1 MDKPLADLKTTC
13 FRLVILILSV
23 FSLLI
28 IAAMELLPMEPETY
42 RLLGILDVLVCIV
55 FFCDFLWQL
64 YTAESRWRYL
74 YTWGWLDFIA
84 SIPSVDAFRWGRAAR
99 IVRISRVL
107 RGIRSIRYLLRILGY
122 YRRRSAVLVT
132 SLVVFLSLA
141 IGSMAILHFE
151 LGEDG
156 SNITNAEDALW
167 WAWVTI
173 TTVGYGDYAPVTRG
187 GRIVAA
193 ILMFVGVGLFS
204 SLSGLIAS
212 WLLDASK
219 QSDEVPS
226 GSD

>member
-1 MDKPLADLKTTC
+1 MDKPLADPKATSL
-13 FRLVILILSV
+13 RLVILILSV

-42 RLLGILDVLVCIV
+42 RLLGIIDLLICIV
-55 FFCDFLWQL
+55 FFSDFLGQL
-64 YTAESRWRYL
+64 YKAESRWRYL
-74 YTWGWLDFIA
+74 YTWGWIDLIA
-84 SIPSVDAFRWGRAAR
+84 SIPSVDAFRWARTAR
-99 IVRISRVL
+99 IIRILRVL
-107 RGIRSIRYLLRILGY
+107 RAIRSIRYMLRILGY
-122 YRRRSAVLVT
+122 YRRRSAVFVT

-151 LGEDG
+151 MDAEG

-173 TTVGYGDYAPVTRG
+173 TTVGYGDYAPVTGG

-193 ILMFVGVGLFS
+193 VLMFVGVGLFS

-212 WLLDASK
+212 WLLDSSK
-219 QSDEVPS
+219 DSES
-226 GSD
+226 